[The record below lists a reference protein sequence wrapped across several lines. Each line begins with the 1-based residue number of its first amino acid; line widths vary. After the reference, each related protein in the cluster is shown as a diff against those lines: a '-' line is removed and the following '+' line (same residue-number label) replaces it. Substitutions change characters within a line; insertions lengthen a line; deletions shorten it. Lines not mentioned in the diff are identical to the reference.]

1 MKQRSSF
8 VCQQCG
14 YESPQWYGKCP
25 GCGEW
30 NSMVETLREISN
42 HKSQFPNKSSSLH
55 QGFGGQAKPQK
66 LSEVKHIEKNR
77 LKSGFGEF
85 DRVVGGGIVPGSV
98 TLLAGDP
105 GIGKSTL
112 LLHILSRIG
121 GLDVFGEESAEKIKL
136 RAKRMGVGGEN
147 ITVLAENNV
156 EGILDAMNTVIARS
170 GTTKQSLQ
178 LSEGL
183 PRPSPPSGGFG
194 ARNDKGI
201 PARASL
207 GRDDNITMDDK
218 RGVVVID
225 SIQTLHSDDL
235 SGMAGS
241 VGQIRYCA
249 EKLVAYAKMS
259 GIPVIIIGHVTK
271 EGEIA
276 GPKILEHMVDT
287 VLYLEGERY
296 QDARILRTLKN
307 RFGAV
312 EEVGIFEMREKG
324 LLEIANPSEI
334 FLKDRVKNVPGSV
347 VTVIMEGSRPLL
359 IEIQALAV
367 PSQLAI
373 PRRVGNGVDYNR
385 LQLLTAVLQKRL
397 GVPLATFDIFVNVSG
412 GLKIAEPAADLAV
425 CLAILS
431 SFKNKP
437 LDPKTAAFGEVGL
450 LGEIRG
456 VRYEERRIK
465 EAKRLGFT
473 TVITSGTGR
482 SVAAIAKSLS

>member
-1 MKQRSSF
+1 MEEYNSAGRRGRLYNTHSMKQRSVF
-8 VCQQCG
+8 TCQQCG
-14 YESPQWYGKCP
+14 VESPQWYGKCP

-30 NSMVETLREISN
+30 NSMVETVKQTS
-42 HKSQFPNKSSSLH
+42 KSDQFTNQTNKT
-55 QGFGGQAKPQK
+55 FGIAKPQK

-77 LKSGFGEF
+77 LKSGFEEF

-112 LLHILSRIG
+112 LLHIISRIG
-121 GLDVFGEESAEKIKL
+121 GLYVSGEESAEQIKL
-136 RAKRMGVGGEN
+136 RAKRMGVEGEN
-147 ITVLAENNV
+147 ITVLAENSL
-156 EGILDAMNTVIARS
+156 EGILDAMNSV
-170 GTTKQSLQ
+170 
-178 LSEGL
+178 
-183 PRPSPPSGGFG
+183 
-194 ARNDKGI
+194 I
-201 PARASL
+201 PAKAGIQNNKIPGPAFAEASA
-207 GRDDNITMDDK
+207 GRQVRDDTVARDD

-235 SGMAGS
+235 SGMSGS

-249 EKLVAYAKMS
+249 EKLVEFAKTS
-259 GIPVIIIGHVTK
+259 GVPVVIIGHVTK

-334 FLKDRVKNVPGSV
+334 FLKDRVKNVPGSA
-347 VTVIMEGSRPLL
+347 VTVILEGSRPIL
-359 IEIQALAV
+359 IEIQALV
-367 PSQLAI
+367 VSSQLAI
-373 PRRVGNGVDYNR
+373 PRRVGNGIDYNR
-385 LQLLTAVLQKRL
+385 LQLLTAVLSKRL
-397 GVPLATFDIFVNVSG
+397 GIPLATYDIFVNVSG
-412 GLKIAEPAADLAV
+412 GMKIAEPAADLAV

-431 SFKNKP
+431 SFKNKA
-437 LDPKTAAFGEVGL
+437 LDPKAAAFGEVGL
-450 LGEIRG
+450 LGEIRSVG
-456 VRYEERRIK
+456 QEERRVR

-473 TVITSGTGR
+473 TVITAGSG
-482 SVAAIAKSLS
+482 KSLSTLSKIFS